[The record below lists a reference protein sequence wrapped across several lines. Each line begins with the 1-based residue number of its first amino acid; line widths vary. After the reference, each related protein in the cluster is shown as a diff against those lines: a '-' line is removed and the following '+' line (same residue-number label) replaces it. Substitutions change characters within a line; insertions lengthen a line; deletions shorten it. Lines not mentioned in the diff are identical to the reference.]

1 MGVPIV
7 PIAVLHFP
15 VLKYAILGVVVLTIL
30 RKAEARAGCWEGGP
44 TQFPQD
50 DRT

>member
-15 VLKYAILGVVVLTIL
+15 VLKYAILGFVLLTIL
-30 RKAEARAGCWEGGP
+30 RKAEARVGRWEGGP
-44 TQFPQD
+44 TPFPQD